1 MLHRLGLG
9 IIITSHNDLILC
21 LHFKVKVRIFVLIK
35 ELKLIIMIAANYSE
49 FRTRLKMFL
58 DSVEDDN
65 ETLIIKRKSGKGA
78 VMISLEEY
86 NSIMETLHL
95 LSSKKNADRLYES
108 INQMKTGKTIKPVLE
123 D

>member
-1 MLHRLGLG
+1 
-9 IIITSHNDLILC
+9 
-21 LHFKVKVRIFVLIK
+21 
-35 ELKLIIMIAANYSE
+35 MIAANFSE
-49 FRTRLKMFL
+49 FRAGLKNYL

-78 VMISLEEY
+78 VMISLDEY

-95 LSSKKNADRLYES
+95 LSSKKNAMRLYNS
-108 INQMKTGKTIKPVLE
+108 IEQMKSGRTVHPKFE